1 MNLITVGAWL
11 SLVERLVRDQ
21 EVGGSNPL
29 APIFFERFLV
39 YNVPVRGGIVNSIH
53 DLINSVSLVLNLIG
67 AGIVVW
73 GILLSTLDFLGK
85 ELFNRRKLL
94 ELNEIIRLKLGS
106 YLVLSLE
113 FFIASDIVRTV
124 ITPTWESL
132 GMLGAIVVIRTVLS
146 YFLAKDISKK

>member
-1 MNLITVGAWL
+1 
-11 SLVERLVRDQ
+11 
-21 EVGGSNPL
+21 
-29 APIFFERFLV
+29 LV